1 MSRINKNVVL
11 ALLTLTSSAFLLF
24 QLYYYKH
31 YLSTKNGAGLSKSK
45 GSRIGFDSTQ
55 WRAVKKFIMLTSN
68 QNVPV
73 FLIDPLIL
81 ELINKNFEQ
90 VKILLKAPFHNAHF
104 SVFQETLLHLHCS
117 ITYGRM
123 RKAGFG

>member
-55 WRAVKKFIMLTSN
+55 WN
-68 QNVPV
+68 QLDTFPRSVNDCIDNNLEDV
-73 FLIDPLIL
+73 FRSVQL
-81 ELINKNFEQ
+81 KN
-90 VKILLKAPFHNAHF
+90 LL
-104 SVFQETLLHLHCS
+104 C
-117 ITYGRM
+117 
-123 RKAGFG
+123 

>member
-55 WRAVKKFIMLTSN
+55 WVCRINKKFLN
-68 QNVPV
+68 YNV
-73 FLIDPLIL
+73 
-81 ELINKNFEQ
+81 
-90 VKILLKAPFHNAHF
+90 
-104 SVFQETLLHLHCS
+104 HLVHS
-117 ITYGRM
+117 FTP
-123 RKAGFG
+123 

>member
-55 WRAVKKFIMLTSN
+55 WK
-68 QNVPV
+68 
-73 FLIDPLIL
+73 
-81 ELINKNFEQ
+81 
-90 VKILLKAPFHNAHF
+90 
-104 SVFQETLLHLHCS
+104 
-117 ITYGRM
+117 
-123 RKAGFG
+123 